1 MTPPVVLVA
10 EDDPDLLALAT
21 YRLERLGY
29 EVLRAADGEEALALA
44 ARRTPDLV
52 LLDVMMPRVDGLAAV
67 RALRQRPETARTPVI
82 LLSARVQE
90 GDVSAGLEAGADEYM
105 AKPFSPR
112 ELGARVEALIGP
124 A

>member
-1 MTPPVVLVA
+1 VTPPVVLVA